1 MANTFISSLQK
12 GLYIIVGTVAL
23 ILGFIGIFV
32 PVLPTT
38 PLILLAAACYL
49 RGSKT
54 LHRWITS
61 NERFGPIIRDYQSG
75 RGLKKNTKIR
85 AIGLMWIMILTSAY
99 FFVDSTVIQAAMI
112 LTAIA
117 VSVYLL
123 RLPLIK
129 E

>member
-1 MANTFISSLQK
+1 MADSFLSSIQK
-12 GLYIIVGTVAL
+12 GLFILVGTVSL

-49 RGSKT
+49 RGSKK
-54 LHRWITS
+54 LHRWITN
-61 NERFGPIIRDYQSG
+61 NERFGPMIRDYQSG
-75 RGLKKNTKIR
+75 KGLKKSTKIK
-85 AIGLMWIMILTSAY
+85 AISLMWIMILTSAY
-99 FFVDSTVIQAAMI
+99 FFVESIIAQAAMI
-112 LTAIA
+112 LTSIA
-117 VSVYLL
+117 VTIYLL